1 MKKTIAWLQALP
13 SLLSSPVPLFSLPFF
28 LGFFLPPPFPLTLSL
43 CACYA
48 GYVQPQT
55 MNLNKKSR
63 KCNQISIAAM
73 TGPINRGDNTNEK
86 STQTVY
92 CKYVLVAQIE
102 SVVTRNQMIHDQAL
116 DVNLGDKRACV
127 YINIMSPSVILAD
140 SKKCKYFIGLY
151 PKQFRALFDFLG
163 EAKYDLTYWNSSH
176 AKSKI
181 SVTPSLQSQRSQ
193 LQKLPLESKLF
204 ITLWRLRRGFKIY
217 TIHRIHK
224 AWSEHG
230 VEALWT
236 GHFQKL

>member
-1 MKKTIAWLQALP
+1 
-13 SLLSSPVPLFSLPFF
+13 
-28 LGFFLPPPFPLTLSL
+28 
-43 CACYA
+43 
-48 GYVQPQT
+48 

-116 DVNLGDKRACV
+116 ESQGPSGDVNLGDKRACV

-236 GHFQKL
+236 GHFPKIMKNLQNSEKEF